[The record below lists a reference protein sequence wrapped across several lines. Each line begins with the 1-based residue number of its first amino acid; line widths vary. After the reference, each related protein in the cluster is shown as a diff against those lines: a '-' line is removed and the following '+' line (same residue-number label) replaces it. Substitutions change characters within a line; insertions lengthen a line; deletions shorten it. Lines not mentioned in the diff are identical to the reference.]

1 MSIFILIITFALIIP
16 LILSTIRLFLG
27 PTGPDRVIAS
37 DIASYTIVMIM
48 IYVALI
54 THEYSL
60 LDAAILLA
68 ILIFVGSLTIAK
80 YLEGR
85 GIGS

>member
-1 MSIFILIITFALIIP
+1 M
-16 LILSTIRLFLG
+16 IRLFLG

-37 DIASYTIVMIM
+37 DVASYTTVMIM

-54 THEYSL
+54 IHEYSL

-68 ILIFVGSLTIAK
+68 ILIFVGSLAVAK

-85 GIGS
+85 GLGS